1 MFDRNRS
8 GQVLY
13 FSLVSALSG
22 NPVTGQVTG
31 ISGRASIDGGAQ
43 AVIAGTLGET
53 GGGQYQANLYAADVD
68 GNNLGFLFTASGCVP
83 VSFTVVTQ
91 QNVSGRIFAASGGN
105 AIVPIASISGVN
117 PASGAFVAVPPAT
130 LSGVIANSGLFVT
143 VPKATISGVIAN
155 SGLFVT
161 VPIET
166 ISGVIP
172 ASGSFVTVL
181 KATISG
187 VIANSG
193 LFVIATAGS
202 GLFVT
207 VPIESISGVI
217 PASGAFVTVPKETI
231 SGVVANSG
239 LFVTA
244 TATVASGTVFLA
256 SGSAV
261 NLLSGNVT
269 SPYSG
274 SLSGQIVSTF
284 SGTTVLPSGGNVGI
298 LSGQFVN
305 VYSGQL
311 SGQPIAGLSG
321 RIYPASGIW
330 PASGANAVVPPE
342 TLSGVVAN
350 SGLFVTA
357 NLLSGNIVGVYSG
370 NLSGQ
375 QVTARTVTDKS
386 GYILSNSGLDLVN
399 VETGMNFRQAQS
411 VIAAAAGGQLSG
423 AGTAT
428 INIDG
433 ANVSGTTRITANVNA
448 SGNRTAITLNLP
460 G

>member
-8 GQVLY
+8 GQFLY
-13 FSLVSALSG
+13 FNLVSALSG

-31 ISGRASIDGGAQ
+31 ISGRLSIDGAAQ

-53 GGGQYQANLYAADVD
+53 GGGQYQANLFAADVN

-91 QNVSGRIFAASGGN
+91 QNVSGRIFAASGVN
-105 AIVPIASISGVN
+105 ATVSIASISGVN
-117 PASGAFVAVPPAT
+117 PASGAFVTVLPAN

-155 SGLFVT
+155 SGLFTTVLPENLSGVVTNSGLTVT
-161 VPIET
+161 VIKE
-166 ISGVIP
+166 
-172 ASGSFVTVL
+172 
-181 KATISG
+181 TISG

-193 LFVIATAGS
+193 LFVTVLPANLSGMVVNS

-207 VPIESISGVI
+207 VLP
-217 PASGAFVTVPKETI
+217 TNL

-239 LFVTA
+239 LFVTVPIETISGTIPASGGFVTVPKA
-244 TATVASGTVFLA
+244 TLSGVVANSGLFTVATTISGTTFLA

-274 SLSGQIVSTF
+274 SLSGQFVNAF
-284 SGTTVLPSGGNVGI
+284 SGAFGTASLN
-298 LSGQFVN
+298 SGQQTLL
-305 VYSGQL
+305 YSGQ
-311 SGQPIAGLSG
+311 
-321 RIYPASGIW
+321 
-330 PASGANAVVPPE
+330 
-342 TLSGVVAN
+342 
-350 SGLFVTA
+350 
-357 NLLSGNIVGVYSG
+357 
-370 NLSGQ
+370 LSGQ

-399 VETGMNFRQAQS
+399 VESGMNFRQAQA

-433 ANVSGTTRITANVNA
+433 ANVSGTTRITASVNA